1 MGWKPRVA
9 GRPEKGHRLTPA
21 DPQGKDPRVEPEV
34 WLSEPPIKLPFPMRL
49 ESSLGSRFW
58 GALLSHML
66 MIMCRKKTM
75 WKPQP
80 FPPFQGTK
88 I

>member
-9 GRPEKGHRLTPA
+9 EDQQL
-21 DPQGKDPRVEPEV
+21 PQTLRAKDLRVEPEV
-34 WLSEPPIKLPFPMRL
+34 RLSEPPIKLPFPMRL

-58 GALLSHML
+58 GALLNHML

-80 FPPFQGTK
+80 CPQFQGTK